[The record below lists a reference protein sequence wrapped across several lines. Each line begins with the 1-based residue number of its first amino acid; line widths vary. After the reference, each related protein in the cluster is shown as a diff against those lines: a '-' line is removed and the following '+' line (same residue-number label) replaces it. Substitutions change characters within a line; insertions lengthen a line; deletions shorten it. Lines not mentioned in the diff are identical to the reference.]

1 MHRGRLPAQVGFH
14 SGRTLATYTATM
26 NRAAIFFVLAA
37 VGCATVLPGP
47 RVDASVAP
55 SPAQRWVPPQPVPAP
70 RPPEPDPALVAQIKP
85 GTQVTLQ
92 QLLAYALSNNSQT
105 RSAWLNARAA
115 AAGAASRRSAY
126 YPTVDANVQGAFSHQ
141 TFPTSAGFV
150 PFELWTL
157 SPGATLTWLL
167 LDLGGRT
174 ADVAEADLLLEAANL
189 NHGAAVQNLLLLVEQ
204 GYFNYQ
210 GAKALLTSAQATVK
224 EAQTAYRAAEERRRA
239 GVATIADVL
248 QAKTQLSQ
256 AILAQQTAEGNVAT
270 VRGAL
275 ATSLGVPA
283 TIPVDVADLP
293 ERLDGQGLGETV
305 DKLIERAQSQRP
317 DLARARA
324 QALAAERHADS
335 IRSRGLPALSLS
347 GNASRTFYLS
357 SPFTTECCFPH
368 ANAYGASVTL
378 SIPVFNGFK
387 DTSDLLQAREQANAA
402 QADAENLDQQVILQ
416 VWTSYQG
423 VKTAEKQVGSA
434 QDLLT
439 AAHQSAEV
447 AEGRYKAGV
456 GSILDLLTAQ
466 TALANARA
474 QDVQARA
481 SWLLSITSLA
491 HDTGTLGIPGPEARQ

>member
-55 SPAQRWVPPQPVPAP
+55 SPAQRWVPPQPLPAP

-141 TFPTSAGFV
+141 TFPTSSGFV

-157 SPGATLTWLL
+157 APGATLTWLL
-167 LDLGGRT
+167 LDLGGRS
-174 ADVAEADLLLEAANL
+174 ADVAEADLLLDAANL
-189 NHGAAVQNLLLLVEQ
+189 NHGAAIQDLLLLVEQ
-204 GYFNYQ
+204 AYFQYQ
-210 GAKALLTSAQATVK
+210 GAKALLTSAQASVR
-224 EAQTAYRAAEERRRA
+224 EAQTSYQAAEERRR
-239 GVATIADVL
+239 
-248 QAKTQLSQ
+248 
-256 AILAQQTAEGNVAT
+256 
-270 VRGAL
+270 AL

-283 TIPVDVADLP
+283 TIPVDVMDLP
-293 ERLDGQGLGETV
+293 ERLDVQPMGEAI

-324 QALAAERHADS
+324 QALAVASHADS
-335 IRSRGLPALSLS
+335 IRSRGLPKLTLN
-347 GNASRTFYLS
+347 GNASRSYYLD
-357 SPFTTECCFPH
+357 SPFTDCCFSH
-368 ANAYGASVTL
+368 ANNYGASVVL

-387 DTSDLLQAREQANAA
+387 DTSDLLQAREQAKAA
-402 QADAENLDQQVILQ
+402 WADAETLEQQVILQ
-416 VWTSYQG
+416 VWTSYQA
-423 VKTAEKQVGSA
+423 VKTAEKRVGSA
-434 QDLLT
+434 QDLL
-439 AAHQSAEV
+439 AAAQQSAEV
-447 AEGRYKAGV
+447 AQGRYKAGV

-466 TALANARA
+466 SALANARA
-474 QDVQARA
+474 QDVQAR
-481 SWLLSITSLA
+481 
-491 HDTGTLGIPGPEARQ
+491 P